1 MFSRTRSTANAVQS
15 NATTIDEWVEEQEK
29 ELQQRLQALQNVFG
43 DVDKKLM
50 KQSLRKKKNVLGPK
64 DIQQFIQQQQTAD
77 QQKRAEKQKLKRRK
91 EIKRRK
97 EEEEA
102 RKQEEE
108 QLRQVQEQ
116 LMGRFR
122 IIPRAEIESIY
133 EECGRDYEKTVEE
146 LLLLVALV
154 EKEQAAKEEEK
165 QTETETTKQKQNAAD
180 SEENS
185 GGVRFRFQEEDSENE
200 RKVVKQ
206 FLLQSMSRSRIAIN
220 RTDAVSRKL
229 KEKEESKDKDK
240 VDVSLIESRAEEEE
254 EEDTQAK
261 ERTAL
266 EAVLKKQFA
275 DLPEDTVTTVLTNTN
290 YNKDKAI
297 EELLFRSENMKVKN
311 LVLIFGKYVEE
322 FEVREALVNSDWDVR
337 KATVELNTKMEQRQ
351 ADKRREEEELNKMK
365 EKEREK
371 ELKKIEEERKRKRNE
386 MLKTSMRF
394 VEKGRVE
401 KKKNLGAMFEKRMQ
415 EMAEKERLQKEE
427 QQQKQNQNV
436 SAAKKGL
443 AMNLANILTPEMLA
457 GGRPPP
463 RPVRASAPAPQHPHP
478 HPASPLL
485 HSATAVV
492 QGGTG
497 APEAITT
504 VDTPTTSSGLL
515 FFFILLFHS
524 FIADI
529 LQQNEKRTISS
540 WIRFCKCARLEQ
552 WGRGAEGRL
561 LVQNDLLMP
570 RRPPKPL
577 SKTKKTERDV
587 LIRVLCQR

>member
-504 VDTPTTSSGLL
+504 VDTPTTSSEDDKFVDTFLQVRKARAMGARGRRPPTRAKR
-515 FFFILLFHS
+515 S
-524 FIADI
+524 ADATSSSEAA
-529 LQQNEKRTISS
+529 QQNE
-540 WIRFCKCARLEQ
+540 E
-552 WGRGAEGRL
+552 
-561 LVQNDLLMP
+561 N
-570 RRPPKPL
+570 
-577 SKTKKTERDV
+577 
-587 LIRVLCQR
+587 